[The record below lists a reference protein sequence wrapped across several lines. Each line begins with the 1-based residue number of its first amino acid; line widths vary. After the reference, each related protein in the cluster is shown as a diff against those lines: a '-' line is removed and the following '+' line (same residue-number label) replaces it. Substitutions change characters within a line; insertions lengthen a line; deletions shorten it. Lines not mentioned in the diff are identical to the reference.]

1 MRAGELLGRVGHD
14 GAGRRG
20 RVVELRAHRD
30 GSGALVVVGLVVGTR
45 RRRLLGYQHAA
56 MTGPALLGALLSWL
70 HRATRYAPWEVVE
83 LTPDAVRLRCRW
95 EELAPPPRP
104 G

>member
-1 MRAGELLGRVGHD
+1 VRAGELLGRVGHD

-56 MTGPALLGALLSWL
+56 MTAPRCSARCLSWL
-70 HRATRYAPWEVVE
+70 HRATRYAPGRSWS
-83 LTPDAVRLRCRW
+83 
-95 EELAPPPRP
+95 
-104 G
+104 